1 VVKIKSLTTDEIRL
15 NAALEAAGI
24 APIETD
30 LAELIIQLADESSSH
45 ILVPAIHKNR
55 SEIRALFIRRGL
67 GDVRLTD
74 QPRDLAAAARRFLRG
89 KFLTVP
95 VAVSGANFA
104 VAQTGSV
111 CIVESEGNG
120 RMCLT
125 LPRVLISVMGI
136 EKLIP
141 TWRDFEVFLQL
152 LPARPPA
159 SG

>member
-1 VVKIKSLTTDEIRL
+1 MKIKSLTTEEIGV
-15 NAALEAAGI
+15 NEALEAAGI
-24 APIETD
+24 HAIETD
-30 LAELIIQLADESSSH
+30 LAELIIQLAGERSSH

-55 SEIRALFIRRGL
+55 SEIRTLFMKEL
-67 GDVRLTD
+67 KVESLTD
-74 QPRDLAAAARRFLRG
+74 EPRALAAAARAHLRR
-89 KFLTVP
+89 KFLSAT

-104 VAQTGSV
+104 VAETGSV

-125 LPRVLISVMGI
+125 LPKVLISVMGL

-141 TWRDFEVFLQL
+141 PGKTLRSSSSYFR
-152 LPARPPA
+152 ARPPA